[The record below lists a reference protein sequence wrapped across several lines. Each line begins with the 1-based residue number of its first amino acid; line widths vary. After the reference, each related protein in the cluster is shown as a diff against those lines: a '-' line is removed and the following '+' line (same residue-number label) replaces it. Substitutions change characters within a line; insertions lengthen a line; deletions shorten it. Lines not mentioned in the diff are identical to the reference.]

1 MLHLFASPLIWH
13 IEQMEADDD
22 PEKRIRQLERELAD
36 LQQTP
41 REAPP
46 LTGDPPPYPG
56 PPPQYTAGTAPYT
69 GNVTRWGD
77 ARYQPTITP
86 RRSEGIWPSLRILM
100 LIVMVLSTGAGFVS
114 IAIVLIRSNAPTGSS
129 GSSGPMA
136 GDPGGSLQLNGTAE
150 NHTIAC
156 NGGNLAL
163 DGMHSTSAVTGHC
176 SSIRVGGYSNNVTVE
191 NVDTLISNGYGN
203 TVTDH
208 ACNSCDLTIASYNNT
223 FTVTGHSTSLR
234 ISSYSNKVTVDSV
247 DAITVAGYQNT
258 VTYHSGTPKTTD
270 SGYSNIIRQG

>member
-1 MLHLFASPLIWH
+1 
-13 IEQMEADDD
+13 MEADDD
-22 PEKRIRQLERELAD
+22 PEKRIRELERELAD
-36 LQQTP
+36 LGP
-41 REAPP
+41 APYEAPP
-46 LTGDPPPYPG
+46 LKGDAPPYP
-56 PPPQYTAGTAPYT
+56 PPPSYPAPPSYTGDAGYTPPSYTPPTYGPGYTPPSPGQYNPPPAIQRLMPYYRIFVWAIFIAFIGFIVFNVVRVFTHHTAPSA
-69 GNVTRWGD
+69 GHG
-77 ARYQPTITP
+77 
-86 RRSEGIWPSLRILM
+86 
-100 LIVMVLSTGAGFVS
+100 TGAPLTV
-114 IAIVLIRSNAPTGSS
+114 A
-129 GSSGPMA
+129 
-136 GDPGGSLQLNGTAE
+136 PGGSFQFNGNSETAA
-150 NHTIAC
+150 IAC
-156 NGGNLAL
+156 NQGNIAIN
-163 DGMHSTSAVTGHC
+163 GTHGTYTITGHC

-191 NVDTLISNGYGN
+191 NADTLISNGYGN